1 MRRVDVAD
9 VVGGTILV
17 AVGLWYAT
25 HALGEYS
32 YGTARRMGPGYFPTW
47 VGYLMAALGAAIASL
62 GLLRQGDTPRAP
74 LRPLLAI
81 SAGGFAFA
89 GSVEGFGLVPA
100 VFALVGIAA
109 LAERPYRPLRTLLLA
124 AALSALGVVIF
135 SWGLGIPLHP
145 VRWGA

>member
-9 VVGGTILV
+9 VLGGAVLV
-17 AVGLWYAT
+17 AIGLWYAT
-25 HALGEYS
+25 YALSEYA

-47 VGYLMAALGAAIASL
+47 VGFLMAGLGAAIAL
-62 GLLRQGDTPRAP
+62 MGVLRRGDVPRTP

-89 GSVEGFGLVPA
+89 AIVESFGLVPA
-100 VFALVGIAA
+100 VFALVGLTT

-124 AALSALGVVIF
+124 AVLSVLGVVIF

-145 VRWGA
+145 FRWGA

>member
-17 AVGLWYAT
+17 ALGLWYAT

-47 VGYLMAALGAAIASL
+47 VGYLTASLGAAIAVL
-62 GLLRQGDTPRAP
+62 GLLRRGDVPRAP
-74 LRPLLAI
+74 LRPLIAI
-81 SAGGFAFA
+81 MAGGFAFA
-89 GSVEGFGLVPA
+89 ATVEPFGLVPA
-100 VFALVGIAA
+100 VFLLVGIGT
-109 LAERPYRPLRTLLLA
+109 LAESPYRPLRTLVLA
-124 AALSALGVVIF
+124 AALSFVGVVLF

-145 VRWGA
+145 FRWSL